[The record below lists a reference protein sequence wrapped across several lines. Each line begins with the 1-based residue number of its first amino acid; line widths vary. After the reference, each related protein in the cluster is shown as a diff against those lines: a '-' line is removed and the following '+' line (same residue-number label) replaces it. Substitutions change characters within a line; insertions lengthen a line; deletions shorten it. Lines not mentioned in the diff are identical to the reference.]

1 MNAPLVEQSE
11 SANSANE
18 KYVSV
23 QSGHGISQS
32 QSIQEI
38 SKALFSVQSQMM
50 AVAKDADNS
59 FYRAK
64 YATLHAVWQTL
75 QPLMKDAGL
84 VVMQS
89 SGDARPIVIQ
99 GKASE
104 QVVLF
109 MDFFTR
115 ITHSETGEWIQ
126 SVSEFPLGK
135 IDPQGY
141 GSAMTYAR
149 RYCLSAL
156 MGIVV
161 DDDDDGNAGSGK
173 QQPPQNQNQ
182 NGSRPAQQ
190 GQQSQRQQQPPNQQQ
205 RQQPPTGQQAPPNQA
220 PPNQPPAG
228 QQTGQP
234 TALQRL
240 GTFLKQAGCQ
250 GSEDASLLID
260 FIAPSQNWET
270 VQNEEIALFV
280 INLVNEGIT
289 AGRFVTS
296 TVLQTARAAQDA
308 AASFN

>member
-1 MNAPLVEQSE
+1 MNAPAAASDHLE
-11 SANSANE
+11 SVTKN
-18 KYVSV
+18 
-23 QSGHGISQS
+23 GHGISQS

-50 AVAKDADNS
+50 SVTKDADNT

-126 SVSEFPLGK
+126 SVTEFPLGK

-173 QQPPQNQNQ
+173 QPPQNQNR
-182 NGSRPAQQ
+182 NGAQP
-190 GQQSQRQQQPPNQQQ
+190 GQQRQQPPNQQQ
-205 RQQPPTGQQAPPNQA
+205 RQQQPTGQQGASNQTPGTSTLMNA
-220 PPNQPPAG
+220 TCQRI
-228 QQTGQP
+228 TGCFNASQW
-234 TALQRL
+234 TV
-240 GTFLKQAGCQ
+240 GT
-250 GSEDASLLID
+250 SENRRPFCS
-260 FIAPSQNWET
+260 
-270 VQNEEIALFV
+270 
-280 INLVNEGIT
+280 T
-289 AGRFVTS
+289 AGTKSRCHR
-296 TVLQTARAAQDA
+296 RA
-308 AASFN
+308 